1 MSTTNTFHG
10 QAEGSELT
18 RLRSSSTTVMD
29 SHAKQSQ
36 VRDDDKRITTM
47 LVNNMHCA
55 SCVMH
60 IQGILKGFNPVL
72 QEVTVSIVTHEVRIV
87 HPSSIETSSLCQVLA
102 DAAFE
107 LSSANTADIRGSVVA
122 QIDFP
127 KHNDGWLEAASD
139 TWRHSQQTTSP
150 CLPLPTRNKRKR
162 HVENCAACQEQE
174 KGNTEP
180 HSKRADARYEGAGAF
195 SSQETLIA
203 NNSQVQLVAQEGQI
217 PKQDG
222 SSAKVSKPAIDYGST
237 FAGRLSQQT
246 LDSGTCLSSNKNAA
260 PAYPTKCPQPSEP
273 KIYDVTLSVEGMTC
287 VSCVVAITKAL
298 QDLTF
303 VNIAQVDLMTNS
315 AKVRIMG
322 PDTLVK
328 ILVETIEDIGYEAT
342 VTECELLKVKGP
354 KTQTEE
360 ASKKK
365 YEAILAIGG
374 MTCASCTNA
383 ITDALENLPFVES
396 VSINL
401 LANSG
406 TVIFEGEEH
415 LDEIFEKIEDM
426 GYEPALERRMTIDSS
441 GSDESQAT
449 AVTTR
454 TVNLRVEGMFCDH
467 CPPQVLAAIKE
478 RYRENVNI
486 DKAPSFK
493 DPILRITYTPQA
505 TKLTI
510 RDIVA
515 TINSANEAFKTSIY
529 HPPSIEERSV
539 AIQIHERQRLLRRL
553 LLCSIVIIPT
563 FLISVVWSSL
573 VPTTNPLRRF
583 FDTTIIKGNVTR
595 TEWALFFL
603 ATPVYFFAA
612 DVFHVRAIK
621 EIRALW
627 RRGSQVPILRR
638 FYRFGSMNLL
648 ISAGTSIAY
657 FSSLALLIIGATS
670 SKGSDSSTYFDSVI
684 FLTFFILIGKY
695 LEAYSRSKTG
705 DAISLLGNLRPAEA
719 VLVESTKT
727 DDTESIR
734 SNEKRANTTPKT
746 STRTINADMLEVG
759 DTAIVPRGSSP
770 PADGIILSGQAQ
782 FDESS
787 LTGESRSVRKGPGDK
802 VFVGTVNVGDS
813 ITIEITDIGGSS
825 MLDQI
830 VAVVREGRTKRAPV
844 ERIADLL
851 TGYFVPVIT
860 ALAIITFFI
869 WFALGQSGTL
879 SPRYLNNQAGGWT
892 FWSLEFAIAVFVVAC
907 PCGIGLAAP
916 TALFVGGGLAA
927 KHGIL
932 VRGGGEAFQKAE
944 DLDAIVFDKTG
955 TLTEGGDLQVTD
967 HEILAENIDSTIIWS
982 ITKALEEQSSH
993 PIARA
998 IVRLASE
1005 QPSAPIEIDS
1015 VTEEAGLGIRGT
1027 FTSRETYITYEA
1039 ALGSESLISQ
1049 LAPNPPPQTY
1059 FVAQSLSTWKSQSKS
1074 IALLAIRRTSKD
1086 SSPEASK
1093 ASENNPWHI
1102 SALFATS
1109 DPLRPTAHPA
1119 IQALLSRGIA
1129 VYMLTGDNPSTAAS
1143 VASSLGIPIANVFAG
1158 VLPTEKAEK
1167 IRWLMDFGPRRKGTK
1182 EKEKEKGGKAK
1193 VAFVGD
1199 GINDAPALST
1209 ATLSISLST
1218 GSPIALSSSS
1228 FILLSPSLLTIPTLL
1243 DLSTR
1248 VFSRIK
1254 FNFAWAL
1261 VYNLILVPVAAGIL
1275 FKIRYE
1281 GWRLGPVWGSA
1292 AMAGSSVS
1300 VVCSSLLLR
1309 WEGSWADVFGNLKVK
1324 LGWRKEEM
1332 REKAGSE

>member
-1 MSTTNTFHG
+1 
-10 QAEGSELT
+10 
-18 RLRSSSTTVMD
+18 
-29 SHAKQSQ
+29 
-36 VRDDDKRITTM
+36 M
-47 LVNNMHCA
+47 LVNNIHCG
-55 SCVMH
+55 SCVIH
-60 IQGILKGFNPVL
+60 IQGIMKDFNPVL
-72 QEVTVSIVTHEVRIV
+72 LDVSVSILTHEVRIV
-87 HPSSIETSSLCQVLA
+87 HPSSIETSSLCQVLG
-102 DAAFE
+102 DTGFE
-107 LSSANTADIRGSVVA
+107 LSSASTIDTHGSIVA

-127 KHNDGWLEAASD
+127 KLNDGRFEGASD
-139 TWRHSQQTTSP
+139 TWRHSQQRTSS

-174 KGNTEP
+174 KCNTEP
-180 HSKRADARYEGAGAF
+180 YSKRVDARYGRDGAP
-195 SSQETLIA
+195 SSQETLVG
-203 NNSQVQLVAQEGQI
+203 NNSQIQLVAQEGQI
-217 PKQDG
+217 QNQNIA
-222 SSAKVSKPAIDYGST
+222 SAKVSGPAALNHDSSFTG
-237 FAGRLSQQT
+237 GLLQQAA
-246 LDSGTCLSSNKNAA
+246 DSGTCSSSNENAA
-260 PAYPTKCPQPSEP
+260 PACPTKCPQPSET
-273 KIYDVTLSVEGMTC
+273 KIYDVAMSIEGMTC
-287 VSCVVAITKAL
+287 VSCSNAITKAL
-298 QDLTF
+298 EELTF
-303 VNIAQVDLMTNS
+303 VDVARVDLMTNS
-315 AKVRIMG
+315 ANVRIMG
-322 PDTLVK
+322 PDTLVT
-328 ILVETIEDIGYEAT
+328 ILLETIEDIGYEPT
-342 VTECELLKVKGP
+342 VTQCELLKVKGLKS
-354 KTQTEE
+354 KT
-360 ASKKK
+360 AKAAKKK
-365 YEAILAIGG
+365 YEAVLAIGG
-374 MTCASCTNA
+374 MTCASCTNV
-383 ITDALENLPFVES
+383 ITDALKNLPFVES

-406 TVIFEGEEH
+406 TVLFEGEEL

-426 GYEPALERRMTIDSS
+426 GYEPTLERCTTIDSS
-441 GSDESQAT
+441 GFDDSQA
-449 AVTTR
+449 AVVTTR
-454 TVNLRVEGMFCDH
+454 TISLRVEGMFYEH
-467 CPPQVLAAIKE
+467 SPSQILGAIKE
-478 RYRENVNI
+478 RYREKVII
-486 DKAPSFK
+486 DKAPSVK
-493 DPILRITYTPQA
+493 DPILRITYQPQA
-505 TKLTI
+505 PQVTI

-515 TINSANEAFKTSIY
+515 TINSVNDAFKTSIY

-553 LLCSIVIIPT
+553 ILCSIVIIPT

-573 VPTTNPLRRF
+573 VPSTNPLRKF

-670 SKGSDSSTYFDSVI
+670 PKGSDSSTYFDSVI

-719 VLVESTKT
+719 VLVESTRA
-727 DDTESIR
+727 DDTESID
-734 SNEKRANTTPKT
+734 SNEKRVNATPKT
-746 STRTINADMLEVG
+746 STRTIIAEMLEVG

-813 ITIEITDIGGSS
+813 ITIEITEVGGSS

-844 ERIADLL
+844 EKIADLL

-860 ALAIITFFI
+860 ALAIITFFV

-879 SPRYLNNQAGGWT
+879 PPRYLNNQAGGWT

-967 HEILAENIDSTIIWS
+967 HEILAENIDSKIIWS

-1005 QPSAPIEIDS
+1005 QPSALIEIDS
-1015 VTEEAGLGIRGT
+1015 ITEEAGLGIRGT
-1027 FTSRETYITYEA
+1027 FTSREASSITYEA

-1049 LAPNPPPQTY
+1049 LTPNAPPQTY
-1059 FVAQSLSTWKSQSKS
+1059 FVTQSLSTWKSQSKS

-1086 SSPEASK
+1086 DSQD

-1167 IRWLMDFGPRRKGTK
+1167 IRWLMDFGPRRGGA
-1182 EKEKEKGGKAK
+1182 KEKEKGGKAK

-1309 WEGSWADVFGNLKVK
+1309 WEGSWADVFKNLKFK
-1324 LGWRKEEM
+1324 LGRGREEKQ
-1332 REKAGSE
+1332 EKTGSE